1 MNTTQ
6 HEQDDAGSDKGVE
19 DGKAEQ
25 KTGQSAD
32 NGLTVAPSQYG
43 APRIVRI
50 IFQFVV
56 VLGAL
61 LLIAS
66 YVGYLLFRLYNT
78 GTLFL
83 EPCMWALLPVTVG
96 LPIGAILALVIVL
109 VLEVTSGQ
117 IEFAVSKFTFT
128 GASGPI
134 VLWVLCFLTIAFAI
148 YLNWPKGWTDATKVL
163 ECGPPIQDVSQTHT
177 PSF

>member
-32 NGLTVAPSQYG
+32 NGLAVA
-43 APRIVRI
+43 ARIVRI
-50 IFQFVV
+50 FFQFVV
-56 VLGAL
+56 VLVAL
-61 LLIAS
+61 SLIAG
-66 YVGYLLFRLYNT
+66 YAGYLLFRLYNT
-78 GTLFL
+78 GTQFL

-117 IEFAVSKFTFT
+117 KIEFTVSQLTFK

-148 YLNWPKGWTDATKVL
+148 YLNWPKGWTGATTVL